1 MATLA
6 PDGAPPRR
14 FDSGPKKIVGMSNP
28 GGAERQV
35 ALAASREEPGMR
47 YHCMI
52 FFDPQ
57 KVFNG
62 SPESNAVLAEIGP
75 HDAKLRASDHF
86 VTSEPLNLPKEAVT
100 VRVRDGKT
108 SKIDGPFMETRE
120 MLGGLVVIEAH
131 DLDEAVRIAA
141 EMPFAKLGAI
151 EVRPAIDYSKP
162 RPTL

>member
-1 MATLA
+1 
-6 PDGAPPRR
+6 
-14 FDSGPKKIVGMSNP
+14 
-28 GGAERQV
+28 
-35 ALAASREEPGMR
+35 MR

-75 HDAKLRASDHF
+75 HDSKLRASGHF

-120 MLGGLVVIEAH
+120 MLGGLVVIEAR
-131 DLDEAVRIAA
+131 DLDEAASSGSAPANRVCRRQRSIVL
-141 EMPFAKLGAI
+141 K
-151 EVRPAIDYSKP
+151 RPAETSQA
-162 RPTL
+162 

>member
-1 MATLA
+1 
-6 PDGAPPRR
+6 
-14 FDSGPKKIVGMSNP
+14 
-28 GGAERQV
+28 
-35 ALAASREEPGMR
+35 MR

-75 HDAKLRASDHF
+75 HDAKLRASGHF

-141 EMPFAKLGAI
+141 EMPFAKFGAI

>member
-1 MATLA
+1 
-6 PDGAPPRR
+6 
-14 FDSGPKKIVGMSNP
+14 
-28 GGAERQV
+28 
-35 ALAASREEPGMR
+35 MR

-75 HDAKLRASDHF
+75 HDSKLRASGHF

-100 VRVRDGKT
+100 VRVREGKT

-120 MLGGLVVIEAH
+120 MLGGLMVIEAR
-131 DLDEAVRIAA
+131 DLDEAVGIAA
-141 EMPFAKLGAI
+141 EMPYAKLGAI